1 MTTDFI
7 HGRPMKQ
14 IVVFSLP
21 IMLSSLLQYT
31 YNMVDNIIV
40 GRYVSTNAL
49 AAVGNIAPI
58 SSFAIG
64 AAFGLT
70 AGFTIPV
77 AQCFGAGDQ
86 EETNRQ
92 AGNGIG
98 LSLITGVL
106 FSALALLVLHP
117 MLGWIHT
124 PKEIYDLSVQYAAI
138 MYLGVPAQLLYN
150 VFTGIARSVGDSKKP
165 LLFLLISVAVN
176 LVLDLL
182 FVAHFGWGVA
192 GAAWATFDLSNRGS
206 CVCRDLCVRGIP
218 VLQLKARMLSPTAK
232 RTRRQLALGI
242 PVSLQFTITSIGSM
256 ILQSAVNGFGSQ
268 CGGGVYCCR
277 SGRKHH
283 QYSYEQSGGG
293 RVYLCGPELRQPG
306 SIGEFSP
313 PCARCLWWIWGC
325 LFSAPWYSFFGGEQ
339 IVGLFMTDYNSQ
351 IVYAAKEYLF
361 AISLCYSLVSV
372 LFVLRNTLQGLGC
385 TYANAVAGAG
395 ELIGRITVSYLFTPL
410 FGFKAV
416 CFAGPVAW
424 LLADLPLIVLYWRKA
439 KQMRKLSNQ

>member
-1 MTTDFI
+1 M
-7 HGRPMKQ
+7 
-14 IVVFSLP
+14 
-21 IMLSSLLQYT
+21 
-31 YNMVDNIIV
+31 
-40 GRYVSTNAL
+40 
-49 AAVGNIAPI
+49 
-58 SSFAIG
+58 
-64 AAFGLT
+64 
-70 AGFTIPV
+70 
-77 AQCFGAGDQ
+77 
-86 EETNRQ
+86 
-92 AGNGIG
+92 
-98 LSLITGVL
+98 
-106 FSALALLVLHP
+106 
-117 MLGWIHT
+117 
-124 PKEIYDLSVQYAAI
+124 QYAAI

-192 GAAWATFDLSNRGS
+192 GAAWATLISQIVAAVSAGIYVF
-206 CVCRDLCVRGIP
+206 RGIP
-218 VLQLKARMLSPTAK
+218 VLQLKARMLVPTAK

-256 ILQSAVNGFGSQ
+256 ILQSAVNGFGADVVAAFTAAFVAQ
-268 CGGGVYCCR
+268 NYGAGQYRRILTTV
-277 SGRKHH
+277 RKVFVVDLGL
-283 QYSYEQSGGG
+283 S
-293 RVYLCGPELRQPG
+293 VLCSLV
-306 SIGEFSP
+306 
-313 PCARCLWWIWGC
+313 L
-325 LFSAPWYSFFGGEQ
+325 FFGGEQ

>member
-14 IVVFSLP
+14 IVLFSLP

-138 MYLGVPAQLLYN
+138 MYLGVP
-150 VFTGIARSVGDSKKP
+150 
-165 LLFLLISVAVN
+165 
-176 LVLDLL
+176 VLP
-182 FVAHFGWGVA
+182 
-192 GAAWATFDLSNRGS
+192 AALG
-206 CVCRDLCVRGIP
+206 
-218 VLQLKARMLSPTAK
+218 TAK
-232 RTRRQLALGI
+232 S
-242 PVSLQFTITSIGSM
+242 P
-256 ILQSAVNGFGSQ
+256 
-268 CGGGVYCCR
+268 CCFC
-277 SGRKHH
+277 S
-283 QYSYEQSGGG
+283 S
-293 RVYLCGPELRQPG
+293 
-306 SIGEFSP
+306 
-313 PCARCLWWIWGC
+313 
-325 LFSAPWYSFFGGEQ
+325 
-339 IVGLFMTDYNSQ
+339 
-351 IVYAAKEYLF
+351 
-361 AISLCYSLVSV
+361 
-372 LFVLRNTLQGLGC
+372 
-385 TYANAVAGAG
+385 
-395 ELIGRITVSYLFTPL
+395 
-410 FGFKAV
+410 
-416 CFAGPVAW
+416 AW
-424 LLADLPLIVLYWRKA
+424 LLIWCWTCFLWRISVGAWLAPLGQL
-439 KQMRKLSNQ
+439 

>member
-14 IVVFSLP
+14 IVLFSLP

-58 SSFAIG
+58 NSFAIG

-192 GAAWATFDLSNRGS
+192 GAAWATLISQIVAAVSAGIYVF
-206 CVCRDLCVRGIP
+206 RGIP
-218 VLQLKARMLSPTAK
+218 VLQLKARMLVPTAK

-256 ILQSAVNGFGSQ
+256 ILQSAVNGFGAN
-268 CGGGVYCCR
+268 VVAAFTAA
-277 SGRKHH
+277 GRAESITNIPMSNLAVAASTFVAQNYGAG
-283 QYSYEQSGGG
+283 QYRRILTTVRKVFVVDLGLS
-293 RVYLCGPELRQPG
+293 VLCSLV
-306 SIGEFSP
+306 
-313 PCARCLWWIWGC
+313 L
-325 LFSAPWYSFFGGEQ
+325 FFGGEQ

-395 ELIGRITVSYLFTPL
+395 ELIGRIAVSYLFTPL

-424 LLADLPLIVLYWRKA
+424 LLADLPLIVLYWRNA

>member
-14 IVVFSLP
+14 IVLFSLP

-58 SSFAIG
+58 NSFAIG

-192 GAAWATFDLSNRGS
+192 GAAWATLISQIVAAVSAGIYVF
-206 CVCRDLCVRGIP
+206 RGIP
-218 VLQLKARMLSPTAK
+218 VLQLKARMLVPAASWRWAFRCPC
-232 RTRRQLALGI
+232 
-242 PVSLQFTITSIGSM
+242 SLP
-256 ILQSAVNGFGSQ
+256 L
-268 CGGGVYCCR
+268 
-277 SGRKHH
+277 
-283 QYSYEQSGGG
+283 
-293 RVYLCGPELRQPG
+293 P
-306 SIGEFSP
+306 
-313 PCARCLWWIWGC
+313 
-325 LFSAPWYSFFGGEQ
+325 
-339 IVGLFMTDYNSQ
+339 
-351 IVYAAKEYLF
+351 
-361 AISLCYSLVSV
+361 VSV
-372 LFVLRNTLQGLGC
+372 L
-385 TYANAVAGAG
+385 
-395 ELIGRITVSYLFTPL
+395 
-410 FGFKAV
+410 
-416 CFAGPVAW
+416 
-424 LLADLPLIVLYWRKA
+424 
-439 KQMRKLSNQ
+439 